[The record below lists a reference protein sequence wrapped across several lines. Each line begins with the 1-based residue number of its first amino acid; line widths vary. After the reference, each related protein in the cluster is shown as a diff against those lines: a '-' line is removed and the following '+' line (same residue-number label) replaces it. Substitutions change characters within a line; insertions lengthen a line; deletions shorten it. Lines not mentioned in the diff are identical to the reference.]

1 MTHTN
6 MREKVLSYIMQL
18 MNVLCNLAAPN
29 NCQQKKQLS
38 LCSVLEAGSH
48 SNFCLAYLTD

>member
-6 MREKVLSYIMQL
+6 MREKVLSYIMQ
-18 MNVLCNLAAPN
+18 MVNVLCNLATPN
-29 NCQQKKQLS
+29 DCQQKKVS